1 MIITETFNGW
11 FTCMRRRRW
20 SPWPRQVQHR
30 PPPSPVTVQLWKP
43 IDVSDSE
50 AEGRSSKR
58 QHKTLLLAFRDKLQG
73 LLSETLPENMRDA
86 SVVSLRPRYMRG
98 YRG

>member
-1 MIITETFNGW
+1 MVG
-11 FTCMRRRRW
+11 
-20 SPWPRQVQHR
+20 SH
-30 PPPSPVTVQLWKP
+30 VTVQLWKP

-58 QHKTLLLAFRDKLQG
+58 QHKTLPLAFRDKLQG
-73 LLSETLPENMRDA
+73 LYYLKL
-86 SVVSLRPRYMRG
+86 SLRICEMPLLSPSGPRYMRG